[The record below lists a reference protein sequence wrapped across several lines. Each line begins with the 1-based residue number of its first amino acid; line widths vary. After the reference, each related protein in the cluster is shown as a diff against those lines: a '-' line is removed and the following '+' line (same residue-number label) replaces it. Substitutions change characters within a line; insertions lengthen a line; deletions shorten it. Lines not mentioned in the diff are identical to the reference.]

1 MYKIIK
7 QLAEEQGKSIAQVAR
22 ESGVSEAALS
32 MMKKRGGKANIENAI
47 KIARVLNVPV
57 DKLLA
62 METEVEA

>member
-47 KIARVLNVPV
+47 KIARALNVPV